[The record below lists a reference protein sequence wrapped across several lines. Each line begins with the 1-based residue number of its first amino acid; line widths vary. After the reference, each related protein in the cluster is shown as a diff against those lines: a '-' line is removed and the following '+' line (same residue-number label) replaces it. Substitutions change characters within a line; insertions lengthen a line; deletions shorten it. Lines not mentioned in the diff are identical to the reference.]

1 MSIRQAPPVSRL
13 VARAGRLGRRCVTLL
28 EQLWIDSSAR
38 SRRKSADSGRAT
50 TRRNG
55 VAGSVGESSR
65 DEPQGPLVDPEDGPT
80 NRDEL
85 LEYGYTPEEYVRAVL
100 EQHDGRFKQRLLAE
114 EYGWSSSTVSRL
126 LTDLEKR
133 GVVDR
138 YRLGREK
145 VVCLP
150 DTAPGAR

>member
-1 MSIRQAPPVSRL
+1 MSLRQAPPVSRL
-13 VARAGRLGRRCVTLL
+13 VARAGRLGRHCVTLV
-28 EQLWIDSSAR
+28 EQLWIGSPANP
-38 SRRKSADSGRAT
+38 RRESADSGCAA

-55 VAGSVGESSR
+55 VGSRLRSSQ
-65 DEPQGPLVDPEDGPT
+65 DETQGLLVHPEDGPT
-80 NRDEL
+80 SRDEL
-85 LEYGYTPEEYVRAVL
+85 LEYGFTPEEYVRAVL

-150 DTAPGAR
+150 DTASGAY